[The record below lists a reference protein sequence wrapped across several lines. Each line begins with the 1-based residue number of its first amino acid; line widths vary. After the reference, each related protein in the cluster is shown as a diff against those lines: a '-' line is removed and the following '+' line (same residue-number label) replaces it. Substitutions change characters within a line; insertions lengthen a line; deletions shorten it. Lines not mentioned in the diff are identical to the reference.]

1 MMPSPM
7 QNTPSSAV
15 KITRAA
21 ALASLAAL
29 IVLCVGWELWWA
41 PIRPGGSWLAL
52 KALPLVFPIAGIAR
66 LRMYTY
72 RWTSLLVW
80 LYFAEGVVRA
90 TSERPP
96 SSVLAGIEVALSLIL
111 FAACAAH
118 VRLRQE
124 HAAAAQG

>member
-7 QNTPSSAV
+7 PNTPSSAV

-52 KALPLVFPIAGIAR
+52 KALPLVVPIAGIAR

-118 VRLRQE
+118 VRLRQK